1 MFCTNIN
8 FFNNNLSFKQKTIM
22 PYKKQN
28 HLTAIFKNSKSNLHL
43 KEFFV
48 VNKFISD
55 QYVLWPDNSEKILI
69 NYKKVSQLTPEC
81 NGIKLQFKKKNMGI
95 RRKFKFSLIKIRNLI
110 TKKKK
115 FYNMLEY
122 YYWFS
127 KNKHTPIILKKKKIF
142 KSSKIKPLLQ
152 EQLIS
157 KKQNYINLKNTN
169 ILSLCDNN
177 YFIYSNFLYVNNT
190 YQKFK
195 LIKKLKCTNS

>member
-110 TKKKK
+110 TKKKN
-115 FYNMLEY
+115 F
-122 YYWFS
+122 
-127 KNKHTPIILKKKKIF
+127 II
-142 KSSKIKPLLQ
+142 
-152 EQLIS
+152 
-157 KKQNYINLKNTN
+157 
-169 ILSLCDNN
+169 C
-177 YFIYSNFLYVNNT
+177 
-190 YQKFK
+190 
-195 LIKKLKCTNS
+195 